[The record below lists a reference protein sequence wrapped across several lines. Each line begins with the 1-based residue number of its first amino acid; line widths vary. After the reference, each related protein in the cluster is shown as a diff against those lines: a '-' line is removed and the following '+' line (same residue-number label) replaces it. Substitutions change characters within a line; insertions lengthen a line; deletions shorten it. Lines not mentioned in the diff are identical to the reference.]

1 MLDNFEQYL
10 NNYTY
15 GPKGSVL
22 EAVKYSILNPG
33 KRIRPMILLTLLK
46 DYNINLELGYSSA
59 LAIEMIHNYSLIHD
73 DLPAM
78 DNDDYRRGKLSNHK
92 VFGEDIAILA
102 GDALLTEAFATISND
117 VQLDAEVKVKLI
129 SLLSKHAGI
138 NGMIYGQ
145 QLDLTYEN
153 RPVGIEEIDQINIY
167 KTSNLIMF
175 AMAAAAIIAKK
186 SEDLDNL
193 SLLAQKLGL
202 AFQIQDDIFDVT
214 KTFEQLGKKPS
225 DVLNDKSTYVKVLGL
240 EKSQSILDELFS
252 DCYKITKD
260 LNIESYNIIDLI
272 KNIQIRI
279 N

>member
-153 RPVGIEEIDQINIY
+153 MPVGIEEIDQINIY

-240 EKSQSILDELFS
+240 EKSQSILEELFS
-252 DCYKITKD
+252 YCYKITKD

>member
-1 MLDNFEQYL
+1 MLDNFEKYL

-46 DYNINLELGYSSA
+46 DYNIDLKLGYSSA

-102 GDALLTEAFATISND
+102 GDALLTEAFTVISND
-117 VQLDAEVKVKLI
+117 VQLDAEVKVILI

-153 RPVGIEEIDQINIY
+153 MPVGIEEIDQINIY

-240 EKSQSILDELFS
+240 EKSQSILDDLFS

-260 LNIESYNIIDLI
+260 LNIESDNIIDLI
-272 KNIQIRI
+272 KDIQMRI

>member
-153 RPVGIEEIDQINIY
+153 MPVGIEEIDQINIY

>member
-1 MLDNFEQYL
+1 MLDKFEQYL
-10 NNYTY
+10 NEYTY
-15 GPKGSVL
+15 GPSGTVL
-22 EAVKYSILNPG
+22 EAVKYSILNAG
-33 KRIRPMILLTLLK
+33 KRIRPMILLSLLK
-46 DYNINLELGYSSA
+46 DYNTEIKLGYSSA

-102 GDALLTEAFATISND
+102 GDALLTEAFGIISND
-117 VQLDAEVKVKLI
+117 IQLQAKTKVKLI

-153 RPVGIEEIDQINIY
+153 KNVGISEIDQINIF

-175 AMAAAAIIAKK
+175 SMLAAAIIAKQ
-186 SEDLDNL
+186 EQDLDDL
-193 SLLAQKLGL
+193 LLLAQKLGL
-202 AFQIQDDIFDVT
+202 AFQIQDDIFDIT

-225 DVLNDKSTYVKVLGL
+225 DLINEKSTYVKVLGL
-240 EKSQSILDELFS
+240 EKSQIVLDNLFE
-252 DCYKITKD
+252 DCYKITQA
-260 LNIESYNIIDLI
+260 LNLSSDNTINLI
-272 KNIQIRI
+272 KEIQTRS